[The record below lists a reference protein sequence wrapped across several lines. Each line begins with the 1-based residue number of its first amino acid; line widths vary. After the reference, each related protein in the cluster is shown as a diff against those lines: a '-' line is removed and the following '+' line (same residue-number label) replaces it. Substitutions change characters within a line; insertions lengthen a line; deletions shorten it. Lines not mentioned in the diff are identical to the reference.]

1 MILKTIGPRGW
12 HAGAAVATLAFTP
25 LYDRAA
31 IVKRVL
37 ITNPSAK
44 DTWVFSTQGQE
55 VARFV
60 VDTVGNNYLLGGTST
75 QFPQSRDIFEWLCA
89 ELGLEMSYPVA
100 QGQTFTVSSV
110 GGATANVSIEFEE
123 HSTMDVSPGM
133 VNGQSAS
140 RYIMPVFL
148 VPSATVTH
156 ASGTNEDNFASQVA
170 ALWLPS
176 LIGLVQIPAA
186 YKISI
191 LAYFLQGAGVNTY
204 SGSADHLSTTD
215 HLGLIYQGQRFY
227 TRDSNA
233 GIPVVGGAA
242 AAGSAN
248 TVYTSV
254 HNPYPEFQRQIEAG
268 YYLPDPLVLMPGSQ
282 AQFVFGSAGDSTGG
296 ANYSHATQVLIAD
309 VQFTG
314 MMAQ

>member
-12 HAGAAVATLAFTP
+12 HAGAAVATLSFTP

-31 IVKRVL
+31 IVKRIL

-44 DTWVFSTQGQE
+44 DTWVVSTQGQE
-55 VARFV
+55 VARFLL
-60 VDTVGNNYLLGGTST
+60 DTVGNNYLLGGTST
-75 QFPQSRDIFEWLCA
+75 QFPQTRDIFDWLSA
-89 ELGLEMSYPVA
+89 ELDREMCYPVA
-100 QGQTFTVSSV
+100 QGQTLTVASV
-110 GGATANVSIEFEE
+110 GGATANVSLEFEE
-123 HSTMDVSPGM
+123 HSPMDITPGM

-140 RYIMPVFL
+140 RYLMPIYL
-148 VPSATVTH
+148 VPPTNVTH

-170 ALWLPS
+170 ALWVPS
-176 LIGLVQIPAA
+176 LIGQVQIPAA

-191 LAYFLQGAGVNTY
+191 LAYFLQGAGRNTY

-268 YYLPDPLVLMPGSQ
+268 YMLPDPLVLMPGSQ
-282 AQFVFGSAGDSTGG
+282 AQFVFGTAGDSTGG
-296 ANYSHATQVLIAD
+296 ADYSHATQLLIAD
-309 VQFTG
+309 IQFTG
-314 MMAQ
+314 MVPQ